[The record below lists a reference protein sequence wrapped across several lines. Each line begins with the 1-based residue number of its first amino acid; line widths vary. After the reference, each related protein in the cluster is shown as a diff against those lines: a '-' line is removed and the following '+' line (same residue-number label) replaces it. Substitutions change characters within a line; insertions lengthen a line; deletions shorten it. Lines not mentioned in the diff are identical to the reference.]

1 MGCVGGAEGTQ
12 RNSTTKMK
20 KMSPGSAGREE
31 TKLCFHQAREGCAMI
46 PLLLL
51 SSDGAGWGL
60 CWPHCGQF
68 EPLLILRGKSRFPL
82 GKGDLSPVICPSI
95 PTGSSSAQSLS
106 CLSGGAQ
113 IRECLTTFRENRLTA
128 VINSWQMSNNYRY
141 IFSAFRNTRALT
153 SSSWASETLGSSQLD
168 RFIGFILD
176 HISP

>member
-1 MGCVGGAEGTQ
+1 
-12 RNSTTKMK
+12 
-20 KMSPGSAGREE
+20 MSPGSAGREE

-113 IRECLTTFRENRLTA
+113 IRECLTTFRENRLTT

-153 SSSWASETLGSSQLD
+153 SSPGPQRPSAALSS
-168 RFIGFILD
+168 IGLLALFWTTYPLNPWESNTEQDEENQDSFLNI
-176 HISP
+176 